1 MSIFQGEISWNEI
14 KKIVEEKIGGG
25 LKVQGDGEV
34 VRLEASEIAALDGT
48 GDTYFGTVQINDID
62 GSDFTLSLI
71 EADTTEVNTLFI
83 LSSAT
88 SVITINNVL
97 FNKMVG
103 GTNTDGRAYFTGYKI
118 TLA

>member
-1 MSIFQGEISWNEI
+1 M
-14 KKIVEEKIGGG
+14 
-25 LKVQGDGEV
+25 QGDGEV
-34 VRLEASEIAALDGT
+34 VRLEASEIAALDGK
-48 GDTYFGTVQINDID
+48 GDTYFGTVQINDTD
-62 GSDFTLSLI
+62 GNDFILSLI

-97 FNKMVG
+97 FNKRVD
-103 GTNTDGRAYFTGYKI
+103 GTNNDGRAYFTGYKI

>member
-48 GDTYFGTVQINDID
+48 DETYFGTVQINDTD
-62 GSDFTLSLI
+62 GVDYDLRLVK
-71 EADTTEVNTLFI
+71 ADTITVNTLFI
-83 LSSAT
+83 LSTAT
-88 SVITINNVL
+88 GVISIDHVL
-97 FNKMVG
+97 FNKCQG
-103 GTNTDGRAYFTGYKI
+103 GTNTDGKAYFTGYKI